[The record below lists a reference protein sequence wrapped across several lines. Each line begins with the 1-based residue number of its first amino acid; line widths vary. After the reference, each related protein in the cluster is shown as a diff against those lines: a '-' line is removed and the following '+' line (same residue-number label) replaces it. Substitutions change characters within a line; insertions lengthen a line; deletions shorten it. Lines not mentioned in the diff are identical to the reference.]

1 MSLLLP
7 FILCQKKMETIIKA
21 YSWTMV
27 VSAGICGQLW
37 ELVGIAIWAM
47 VVQRLH
53 KYSAI
58 TYISISLFTRLI
70 QRIIQCTHK
79 TRQLITSLSVAGLL
93 EDPPAYFLST

>member
-1 MSLLLP
+1 
-7 FILCQKKMETIIKA
+7 
-21 YSWTMV
+21 MV
-27 VSAGICGQLW
+27 SEGICGQLW

-58 TYISISLFTRLI
+58 TYISISLFNRLI
-70 QRIIQCTHK
+70 QRIIQCTRK
-79 TRQLITSLSVAGLL
+79 THQLITSLSVAGLL